1 MNTPLSDNI
10 LKKKKKKRSP
20 LSETYSKFLKKEDI
34 KLPSTKKSNQV
45 DFDEIK
51 INVIKS
57 PEIYKEKPEKPEKSE
72 KSEKSEKPEKP
83 EKKCKR
89 KRVRLKKDG
98 TPNSSDIKH
107 NKECEKIE
115 GSPKK
120 NKIQKKSKMK
130 GISKNKETP
139 KKRKKSKRLRKVTK
153 KKKLSSKNNL
163 KKEMQKAKTMSNN
176 QIKQELR
183 KDGIEIKGDH
193 TKLLR
198 DIYVFSNLGGIKIH
212 KE

>member
-1 MNTPLSDNI
+1 MDTSLSDNI

-34 KLPSTKKSNQV
+34 KLPSTKKSNPV

-57 PEIYKEKPEKPEKSE
+57 PEIYKEKPEKPGKPG
-72 KSEKSEKPEKP
+72 KPEKP
-83 EKKCKR
+83 GKKCKR

-98 TPNSSDIKH
+98 TPNTRDIEH
-107 NKECEKIE
+107 NKECEKTE

-120 NKIQKKSKMK
+120 NKIQKKNKMK

-139 KKRKKSKRLRKVTK
+139 KKMKKSKRIRKVTK

-183 KDGIEIKGDH
+183 KDGIEIKGDN

>member
-1 MNTPLSDNI
+1 
-10 LKKKKKKRSP
+10 
-20 LSETYSKFLKKEDI
+20 
-34 KLPSTKKSNQV
+34 
-45 DFDEIK
+45 
-51 INVIKS
+51 
-57 PEIYKEKPEKPEKSE
+57 
-72 KSEKSEKPEKP
+72 
-83 EKKCKR
+83 
-89 KRVRLKKDG
+89 
-98 TPNSSDIKH
+98 
-107 NKECEKIE
+107 
-115 GSPKK
+115 
-120 NKIQKKSKMK
+120 MK

-139 KKRKKSKRLRKVTK
+139 KKMKKSKRIRKVTK

-183 KDGIEIKGDH
+183 KDGIEIKGDN